1 MKRKKSPNKAPQQ
14 TPAIQPKPV
23 MVGDV
28 FQTFL
33 HEAKSVGREVIARR
47 EWAADVV
54 EFLES
59 KELLVEWS
67 DWRKAKRGD

>member
-1 MKRKKSPNKAPQQ
+1 
-14 TPAIQPKPV
+14 

-33 HEAKSVGREVIARR
+33 HEAQSVGREVIARR

-67 DWRKAKRGD
+67 NWRKAKRGD